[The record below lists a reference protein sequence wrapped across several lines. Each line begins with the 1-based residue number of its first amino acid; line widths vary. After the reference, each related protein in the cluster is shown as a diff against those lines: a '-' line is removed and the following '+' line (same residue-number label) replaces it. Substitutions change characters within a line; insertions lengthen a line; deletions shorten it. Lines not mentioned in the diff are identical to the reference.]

1 MFCSKCGKEIMDEAV
16 ICPNCG
22 CATNNYNAPQ
32 QSINT
37 TNTYSD
43 DYLTIKQFA
52 EQARNFRNLG
62 IAAAVLMFG
71 IGIIFSIIIWI
82 KLSSINVPEVQTT
95 NPIELAELETA
106 KKRFKLAV
114 NLSAF
119 PIVGIALSFMIGGL
133 IAMTM

>member
-32 QSINT
+32 QPINT

-52 EQARNFRNLG
+52 EQARVLRNLG

-71 IGIIFSIIIWI
+71 IGIIFSIIIWVKQSKNKI
-82 KLSSINVPEVQTT
+82 PEITTT
-95 NPIELAELETA
+95 NPAEIAEFETA
-106 KKRFKLAV
+106 KRRYKLA
-114 NLSAF
+114 NSLSGL
-119 PIVGIALSFMIGGL
+119 PL
-133 IAMTM
+133 IAIGLCIAVASIGMII